1 MNIPFC
7 LPENISVQDFLQN
20 YWQKRPL
27 LIRNGLPQI
36 IDLFEPND
44 IFDLALE
51 EEVTARLIQCHDEQ
65 WSVKNSPFEPSDLE
79 NLAEQYSIMVQ
90 NLEQW
95 SPELGALWQAFSY
108 IPQWQ
113 RDDIMVSCSFKATDN
128 AVGKWASGAILLR
141 NLNLINQSV
150 FLTIWAS

>member
-95 SPELGALWQAFSY
+95 SPELGALWQALAKRRHR
-108 IPQWQ
+108 W
-113 RDDIMVSCSFKATDN
+113 
-128 AVGKWASGAILLR
+128 
-141 NLNLINQSV
+141 
-150 FLTIWAS
+150 